1 MGRRRNGPPRGGRP
15 TKSKPCVFCKEDVAY
30 VDYKDYNLLR
40 RFISDRG
47 KVRARR
53 VTGLCPQHQREA
65 ASAIKRAREMALAA
79 LRGGEVEAL
88 QVILNQDVEKIGQ
101 RGDIVDVS
109 RGYVRNF
116 LVPRGLAEV
125 ATPGKL
131 EEARRTME
139 ETEERDRRLAERAEE
154 IAGILNKSVITIE
167 ARTGEDERLFGSV
180 TAANI
185 TDAVEKARG
194 IRLDR
199 RRIRL
204 DEPIKALGTHQVPI
218 QVHGDVEAS
227 VKVIVVPKL

>member
-1 MGRRRNGPPRGGRP
+1 M
-15 TKSKPCVFCKEDVAY
+15 
-30 VDYKDYNLLR
+30 
-40 RFISDRG
+40 
-47 KVRARR
+47 
-53 VTGLCPQHQREA
+53 
-65 ASAIKRAREMALAA
+65 
-79 LRGGEVEAL
+79 
-88 QVILNQDVEKIGQ
+88 QVILNQDVDKLGQ
-101 RGDIVDVS
+101 RGDIIDVS

-131 EEARRTME
+131 EEARRQME

-154 IAGILNKSVITIE
+154 IAGILSRSVITIE

-185 TDAVEKARG
+185 ADAVERARS

-199 RRIRL
+199 RRVRL
-204 DEPIKALGTHQVPI
+204 EEPIKSLGTHQVPI

-227 VKVIVVPKL
+227 IKVIVVPKL

>member
-1 MGRRRNGPPRGGRP
+1 M
-15 TKSKPCVFCKEDVAY
+15 
-30 VDYKDYNLLR
+30 
-40 RFISDRG
+40 
-47 KVRARR
+47 
-53 VTGLCPQHQREA
+53 
-65 ASAIKRAREMALAA
+65 
-79 LRGGEVEAL
+79 
-88 QVILNQDVEKIGQ
+88 QVILRGDVEKIGQ

-116 LVPRGLAEV
+116 LIPRGLADV

-139 ETEERDRRLAERAEE
+139 EAEERDRRLAERAEE

-204 DEPIKALGTHQVPI
+204 EDPIKSLGTHQVPI

>member
-1 MGRRRNGPPRGGRP
+1 
-15 TKSKPCVFCKEDVAY
+15 
-30 VDYKDYNLLR
+30 
-40 RFISDRG
+40 
-47 KVRARR
+47 
-53 VTGLCPQHQREA
+53 
-65 ASAIKRAREMALAA
+65 
-79 LRGGEVEAL
+79 L
-88 QVILNQDVEKIGQ
+88 QVILKSDVEKIGQ

-125 ATPGKL
+125 ATPSKL

-139 ETEERDRRLAERAEE
+139 ESEERDRRLAERAEE

-185 TDAVEKARG
+185 ADAVEKARG

-204 DEPIKALGTHQVPI
+204 DDPIKVLGTHQVPV
-218 QVHGDVEAS
+218 QVHGETEAS
-227 VKVIVVPKL
+227 VKIIVVPKL

>member
-1 MGRRRNGPPRGGRP
+1 M
-15 TKSKPCVFCKEDVAY
+15 
-30 VDYKDYNLLR
+30 
-40 RFISDRG
+40 
-47 KVRARR
+47 
-53 VTGLCPQHQREA
+53 
-65 ASAIKRAREMALAA
+65 
-79 LRGGEVEAL
+79 
-88 QVILNQDVEKIGQ
+88 QVILMQDVDKIGQ

-125 ATPGKL
+125 ATPGKI
-131 EEARRTME
+131 EEARREME

-154 IAGILNKSVITIE
+154 VAATLNKSVITIE

-185 TDAVEKARG
+185 AGAIEQARG

-204 DEPIKALGTHQVPI
+204 EEPIKSLGTHQVPV
-218 QVHGDVEAS
+218 QVHGDVEAN
-227 VKVIVVPKL
+227 VKVIVVPRL